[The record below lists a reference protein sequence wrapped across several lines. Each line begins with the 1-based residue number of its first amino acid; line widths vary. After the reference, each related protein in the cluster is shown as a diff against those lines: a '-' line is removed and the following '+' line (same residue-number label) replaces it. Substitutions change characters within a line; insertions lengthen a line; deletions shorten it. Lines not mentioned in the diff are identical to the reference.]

1 MEKVM
6 SRKLITISTIMTLM
20 STSVIADVPNVAADI
35 APIHS
40 LVSRV
45 MDGVGAPKLIV
56 QSGASPHGYRL
67 RPSEAKALQDAD
79 HVFWIGEELT
89 PWLNSAIDTLATK
102 ASVTTLLDQEGVVLH
117 NFREGALFEA
127 HDHSAHDDDDKDHDD
142 HDDHD
147 DDKDHKDHDDHDDHD
162 DDKDHKDHD
171 DHDDHDDDKDHDD
184 HDDHDDDKDHD
195 DHDDHNDHDDHDD
208 HGSHDPHAWLSP
220 ENAKLWLNIIASK
233 LSVSDPENAATYF
246 MNAAAG
252 QAEIEEMIAEVSAT
266 LKPVQGGK
274 FVVFHD
280 AYQYF
285 ENDFDFYAS
294 GAISLSDASDP
305 SPARIEKIQ
314 KRIRDEGIQCVLAE
328 PQFKKGLVATVM
340 EGSEATASV
349 IDPLGAELKTGPK
362 LYTQLIKNMAKALR
376 DCL

>member
-1 MEKVM
+1 M
-6 SRKLITISTIMTLM
+6 SRKLITISTILTLM
-20 STSVIADVPNVAADI
+20 STSVMADVPNVAADI
-35 APIHS
+35 APVHS

-45 MDGVGAPKLIV
+45 MDGIGAPKLVV

-79 HVFWIGEELT
+79 LVFWMGEELT
-89 PWLNSAIDTLATK
+89 PWLDGALKTLASK
-102 ASVTTLLDQEGVVLH
+102 ASITTLMDQEGVILH
-117 NFREGALFEA
+117 DFRESVLFEA
-127 HDHSAHDDDDKDHDD
+127 HDHSDHELQKDHSDHDDEKDHDD
-142 HDDHD
+142 HDDH
-147 DDKDHKDHDDHDDHD
+147 
-162 DDKDHKDHD
+162 
-171 DHDDHDDDKDHDD
+171 
-184 HDDHDDDKDHD
+184 
-195 DHDDHNDHDDHDD
+195 
-208 HGSHDPHAWLSP
+208 GGHDPHSWLSP

-252 QAEIEEMIAEVSAT
+252 QTEIEEMITEVSAT

-305 SPARIEKIQ
+305 SPARVAKIQ

-328 PQFKKGLVATVM
+328 PQFKRGLVATVM

-349 IDPLGAELKTGPK
+349 IDPLGADLKTGPK
-362 LYTQLIKNMAKALR
+362 LYTQLIINMAKTLR
-376 DCL
+376 NCL

>member
-1 MEKVM
+1 M

-79 HVFWIGEELT
+79 HVFWMGEELT
-89 PWLNSAIDTLATK
+89 PWLDSAIGTLASK
-102 ASVTTLLDQEGVVLH
+102 ASVTTLLDQQGVILH
-117 NFREGALFEA
+117 DFREGALFEA
-127 HDHSAHDDDDKDHDD
+127 HDHSAHGDDDHDD

-147 DDKDHKDHDDHDDHD
+147 DDK
-162 DDKDHKDHD
+162 
-171 DHDDHDDDKDHDD
+171 
-184 HDDHDDDKDHD
+184 
-195 DHDDHNDHDDHDD
+195 DHDDHDD

-252 QAEIEEMIAEVSAT
+252 QAEIEAMIAEVSAT

-294 GAISLSDASDP
+294 GAISLGDSSDP
-305 SPARIEKIQ
+305 SPARIEKVQ

-340 EGSEATASV
+340 EGSDATASV
-349 IDPLGAELKTGPK
+349 IDPLGAELETGPK
-362 LYTQLIKNMAKALR
+362 LYTRLIKNMAKTLR
-376 DCL
+376 NCL

>member
-1 MEKVM
+1 M

-20 STSVIADVPNVAADI
+20 STSVMADVPNVAADI
-35 APIHS
+35 APVHS

-45 MDGVGAPKLIV
+45 MDGVGAPKLVIK
-56 QSGASPHGYRL
+56 SGASPHDYRL

-79 HVFWIGEELT
+79 LVFWMGEELT
-89 PWLNSAIDTLATK
+89 PWMNGALETLASK
-102 ASVTTLLDQEGVVLH
+102 ASITTLLDQEGVTLH
-117 NFREGALFEA
+117 DFRESALFEA
-127 HDHSAHDDDDKDHDD
+127 HDHDD

-162 DDKDHKDHD
+162 DDKDHKDH
-171 DHDDHDDDKDHDD
+171 KDHDD
-184 HDDHDDDKDHD
+184 H
-195 DHDDHNDHDDHDD
+195 
-208 HGSHDPHAWLSP
+208 GGHDPHAWLSP

-233 LSVSDPENAATYF
+233 LSVADPQNAASYF

-252 QAEIEEMIAEVSAT
+252 QAEMEEMIVEVNVM

-294 GAISLSDASDP
+294 GAISLGDSSDP
-305 SPARIEKIQ
+305 SPARIQKVQ

-328 PQFKKGLVATVM
+328 PQFNEGLVVTVM

-349 IDPLGAELKTGPK
+349 IDPLGAELNTGPN
-362 LYTQLIKNMAKALR
+362 LYTQLIKNMAKTLR

>member
-1 MEKVM
+1 M
-6 SRKLITISTIMTLM
+6 SRKLITISTILTLM
-20 STSVIADVPNVAADI
+20 STSVMADVPNVAADI
-35 APIHS
+35 APVHS

-45 MDGVGAPKLIV
+45 MDGIGAPKLVV

-79 HVFWIGEELT
+79 LVFWMGEELT
-89 PWLNSAIDTLATK
+89 PWLDGALKTLASK
-102 ASVTTLLDQEGVVLH
+102 ASITTLMDQEGVILH
-117 NFREGALFEA
+117 DFRESVLFEA
-127 HDHSAHDDDDKDHDD
+127 HDHSDHDDEKDHDD
-142 HDDHD
+142 HDDH
-147 DDKDHKDHDDHDDHD
+147 
-162 DDKDHKDHD
+162 
-171 DHDDHDDDKDHDD
+171 
-184 HDDHDDDKDHD
+184 
-195 DHDDHNDHDDHDD
+195 
-208 HGSHDPHAWLSP
+208 GGHDPHSWLSP

-252 QAEIEEMIAEVSAT
+252 QTEIEEMITEVSAT

-305 SPARIEKIQ
+305 SPARVAKIQ

-328 PQFKKGLVATVM
+328 PQFKRGLVATVL

-349 IDPLGAELKTGPK
+349 IDPLGADLKTGPK
-362 LYTQLIKNMAKALR
+362 LYTQLIINMAKTLR
-376 DCL
+376 NCL

>member
-1 MEKVM
+1 M

-79 HVFWIGEELT
+79 HVFWMGEELT
-89 PWLNSAIDTLATK
+89 PWLDSAIGTLASK
-102 ASVTTLLDQEGVVLH
+102 ASVTTLLDQQGVILH
-117 NFREGALFEA
+117 DFREGALFEA
-127 HDHSAHDDDDKDHDD
+127 HDHSAHGDDDHDD
-142 HDDHD
+142 HDDH
-147 DDKDHKDHDDHDDHD
+147 K
-162 DDKDHKDHD
+162 
-171 DHDDHDDDKDHDD
+171 
-184 HDDHDDDKDHD
+184 
-195 DHDDHNDHDDHDD
+195 DHDDHDD

-252 QAEIEEMIAEVSAT
+252 QAEIEAMIAEVKAT

-294 GAISLSDASDP
+294 GAISLSDSSDP
-305 SPARIEKIQ
+305 SPARIEKVQ

-340 EGSEATASV
+340 EGSDATASV
-349 IDPLGAELKTGPK
+349 IDPLGTELEAGPK
-362 LYTQLIKNMAKALR
+362 LYTQLIKNMAKTLR
-376 DCL
+376 NCL

>member
-1 MEKVM
+1 M
-6 SRKLITISTIMTLM
+6 SRKLITISTIMTLV
-20 STSVIADVPNVAADI
+20 STSVMADVPNVAADI
-35 APIHS
+35 APVHS

-45 MDGVGAPKLIV
+45 MEGVGAPKLVIK
-56 QSGASPHGYRL
+56 SGASPHDYRL

-79 HVFWIGEELT
+79 LVFWMGEELT
-89 PWLNSAIDTLATK
+89 PWMNGALETLASK
-102 ASVTTLLDQEGVVLH
+102 ASITTLLDQEGVTLH
-117 NFREGALFEA
+117 DFRESALFEA
-127 HDHSAHDDDDKDHDD
+127 HDHDE
-142 HDDHD
+142 
-147 DDKDHKDHDDHDDHD
+147 DKDHKDHDDHDDHN

-171 DHDDHDDDKDHDD
+171 DH
-184 HDDHDDDKDHD
+184 
-195 DHDDHNDHDDHDD
+195 
-208 HGSHDPHAWLSP
+208 GGHDPHAWLSP

-233 LSVSDPENAATYF
+233 LSVADPQNAASYF

-252 QAEIEEMIAEVSAT
+252 QAEMEEMIVEVNVM

-294 GAISLSDASDP
+294 GAISLGDSSDP
-305 SPARIEKIQ
+305 SPARIQKVQ

-328 PQFKKGLVATVM
+328 PQFNEGLVVTVM

-349 IDPLGAELKTGPK
+349 IDPLGAELNTGPN
-362 LYTQLIKNMAKALR
+362 LYTQLIKNMAKTLR

>member
-1 MEKVM
+1 MRKVM
-6 SRKLITISTIMTLM
+6 SRKLITISTILTLM
-20 STSVIADVPNVAADI
+20 STSVMADVPNVAADI
-35 APIHS
+35 APVHS

-45 MDGVGAPKLIV
+45 MDGIGAPKLVV

-79 HVFWIGEELT
+79 LVFWMGEELT
-89 PWLNSAIDTLATK
+89 PWLDSALKTLASK
-102 ASVTTLLDQEGVVLH
+102 ASITTLMDQEGVILH
-117 NFREGALFEA
+117 DFRESVLFEA
-127 HDHSAHDDDDKDHDD
+127 HDHSDHNDE
-142 HDDHD
+142 
-147 DDKDHKDHDDHDDHD
+147 K
-162 DDKDHKDHD
+162 

-184 HDDHDDDKDHD
+184 HDADKDHD
-195 DHDDHNDHDDHDD
+195 DHDDH
-208 HGSHDPHAWLSP
+208 GGHDPHSWLSP

-252 QAEIEEMIAEVSAT
+252 QTEIEEMITEVSAT

-305 SPARIEKIQ
+305 SPARVAKIQ

-328 PQFKKGLVATVM
+328 PQFKRGLVATVM

-349 IDPLGAELKTGPK
+349 IDPLGADLKTGPK
-362 LYTQLIKNMAKALR
+362 LYTQLIINMAKTLR
-376 DCL
+376 NCL

>member
-20 STSVIADVPNVAADI
+20 STSVMADVPNVAADI
-35 APIHS
+35 APVHS

-45 MDGVGAPKLIV
+45 MEGVGAPKLVIK
-56 QSGASPHGYRL
+56 SGASPHDYRL

-79 HVFWIGEELT
+79 LVFWMGEELT
-89 PWLNSAIDTLATK
+89 PWMNGALETLASK
-102 ASVTTLLDQEGVVLH
+102 ASITTLLDQEGVTLH
-117 NFREGALFEA
+117 DFRESALFEA
-127 HDHSAHDDDDKDHDD
+127 HDHDE
-142 HDDHD
+142 
-147 DDKDHKDHDDHDDHD
+147 DKDHKDHDDHDDHD

-171 DHDDHDDDKDHDD
+171 DH
-184 HDDHDDDKDHD
+184 
-195 DHDDHNDHDDHDD
+195 
-208 HGSHDPHAWLSP
+208 GGHDPHAWLSP

-233 LSVSDPENAATYF
+233 LSVADPQNAASYF

-252 QAEIEEMIAEVSAT
+252 QAEMEEMIVEVNVM

-294 GAISLSDASDP
+294 GAISLGDSSDP
-305 SPARIEKIQ
+305 SPARIQKVQ

-328 PQFKKGLVATVM
+328 PQFNEGLVVTVM

-349 IDPLGAELKTGPK
+349 IDPLGAELNTGPN
-362 LYTQLIKNMAKALR
+362 LYTQLIKNMAKTLR

>member
-1 MEKVM
+1 M

-20 STSVIADVPNVAADI
+20 STSVMADVPNVAADI
-35 APIHS
+35 APVHS

-45 MDGVGAPKLIV
+45 MEGVGAPKLVIK
-56 QSGASPHGYRL
+56 SGASPHDYRL

-79 HVFWIGEELT
+79 LVFWMGEELT
-89 PWLNSAIDTLATK
+89 PWMNGALETLASK
-102 ASVTTLLDQEGVVLH
+102 ASITTLLDQEGVTLH
-117 NFREGALFEA
+117 DFRESALFEA
-127 HDHSAHDDDDKDHDD
+127 HDHDD

-147 DDKDHKDHDDHDDHD
+147 DDKDHKDH
-162 DDKDHKDHD
+162 KDHD
-171 DHDDHDDDKDHDD
+171 DH
-184 HDDHDDDKDHD
+184 
-195 DHDDHNDHDDHDD
+195 
-208 HGSHDPHAWLSP
+208 GGHDPHAWLSP

-233 LSVSDPENAATYF
+233 LSVADPQNAASYF

-252 QAEIEEMIAEVSAT
+252 QAEMEEMIVEVNVM

-294 GAISLSDASDP
+294 GAISLGDSSDP
-305 SPARIEKIQ
+305 SPARIQKVQ

-328 PQFKKGLVATVM
+328 PQFNEGLVVTVM

-349 IDPLGAELKTGPK
+349 IDPLGAELNTGPN
-362 LYTQLIKNMAKALR
+362 LYTQLIKNMAKTLR

>member
-20 STSVIADVPNVAADI
+20 STSVMADVPNVAADI

-40 LVSRV
+40 LVSKV
-45 MDGVGAPKLIV
+45 MDGVGEPKLVI

-67 RPSEAKALQDAD
+67 RPSEAKALQDANLI
-79 HVFWIGEELT
+79 FWMGEELT
-89 PWLNSAIDTLATK
+89 PWLEGAIDTLASN
-102 ASVTTLLDQEGVVLH
+102 ASVTALLDQEGIVLH
-117 NFREGALFEA
+117 DFRQGALFEA
-127 HDHSAHDDDDKDHDD
+127 HDHDD

-147 DDKDHKDHDDHDDHD
+147 DHKDHDDHDG
-162 DDKDHKDHD
+162 
-171 DHDDHDDDKDHDD
+171 
-184 HDDHDDDKDHD
+184 
-195 DHDDHNDHDDHDD
+195 HDDHDD
-208 HGSHDPHAWLSP
+208 HGHGAHDPHAWLSP

-233 LSVSDPENAATYF
+233 LSVADPENAASYF
-246 MNAAAG
+246 TNAAAG
-252 QAEIEEMIAEVSAT
+252 QAEIEDMVAEVSAT

-305 SPARIEKIQ
+305 SPARIARIQ

-328 PQFKKGLVATVM
+328 PQFKQGLVATVM

-349 IDPLGAELKTGPK
+349 IDPLGADIKPGPM
-362 LYTQLIKNMAKALR
+362 LYTQLIKNMAKKIK

>member
-20 STSVIADVPNVAADI
+20 STSVMADVPNVAADI
-35 APIHS
+35 APVHS

-45 MDGVGAPKLIV
+45 MEGVGAPKLVIK
-56 QSGASPHGYRL
+56 SGASPHDYRL

-79 HVFWIGEELT
+79 LVFWMGEELT
-89 PWLNSAIDTLATK
+89 PWMNGALETLASK
-102 ASVTTLLDQEGVVLH
+102 ASITTLLDQEGVTLH
-117 NFREGALFEA
+117 DFRESALFEA
-127 HDHSAHDDDDKDHDD
+127 HDHDE
-142 HDDHD
+142 
-147 DDKDHKDHDDHDDHD
+147 DKDHKDHDDH
-162 DDKDHKDHD
+162 
-171 DHDDHDDDKDHDD
+171 
-184 HDDHDDDKDHD
+184 
-195 DHDDHNDHDDHDD
+195 
-208 HGSHDPHAWLSP
+208 GGHDPHAWLSP

-233 LSVSDPENAATYF
+233 LSVADPQNAASYF

-252 QAEIEEMIAEVSAT
+252 QAEMEEMIVEVNVM

-294 GAISLSDASDP
+294 GAISLGDSSDP
-305 SPARIEKIQ
+305 SPARIQKVQ

-328 PQFKKGLVATVM
+328 PQFNEGLVVTVM

-349 IDPLGAELKTGPK
+349 IDPLGAELNTGPN
-362 LYTQLIKNMAKALR
+362 LYTQLIKNMAKTLR

>member
-1 MEKVM
+1 M

-127 HDHSAHDDDDKDHDD
+127 HDHSAHDDDDKDH
-142 HDDHD
+142 
-147 DDKDHKDHDDHDDHD
+147 
-162 DDKDHKDHD
+162 KDHKDHD

-184 HDDHDDDKDHD
+184 HDDHGDDK
-195 DHDDHNDHDDHDD
+195 DHDD

>member
-1 MEKVM
+1 M
-6 SRKLITISTIMTLM
+6 SRKLITISTILTLM
-20 STSVIADVPNVAADI
+20 STSVMADVPNVAADI
-35 APIHS
+35 APVHS

-45 MDGVGAPKLIV
+45 MDGIGAPKLVV

-79 HVFWIGEELT
+79 LVFWMGEKLT
-89 PWLNSAIDTLATK
+89 PWLDGALKTLASK
-102 ASVTTLLDQEGVVLH
+102 ASITTLMDQEGVILH
-117 NFREGALFEA
+117 DFRESVLFEA
-127 HDHSAHDDDDKDHDD
+127 HDHSDHDDEKDHDDHDDHGDDKDHDD
-142 HDDHD
+142 HDDH
-147 DDKDHKDHDDHDDHD
+147 
-162 DDKDHKDHD
+162 
-171 DHDDHDDDKDHDD
+171 
-184 HDDHDDDKDHD
+184 
-195 DHDDHNDHDDHDD
+195 
-208 HGSHDPHAWLSP
+208 GGHDPHAWLSP

-252 QAEIEEMIAEVSAT
+252 QTEIEEMITEVSAT

-305 SPARIEKIQ
+305 SPARVAKIQ

-328 PQFKKGLVATVM
+328 PQFKRGLVATVM

-349 IDPLGAELKTGPK
+349 IDPMGADLKTGPK
-362 LYTQLIKNMAKALR
+362 LYTQLIINMAKTLR
-376 DCL
+376 NCL

>member
-1 MEKVM
+1 M
-6 SRKLITISTIMTLM
+6 SRKLITISTILTLM
-20 STSVIADVPNVAADI
+20 STSVMADVPNVAADI
-35 APIHS
+35 APVHS

-45 MDGVGAPKLIV
+45 MDGIGAPKLVV

-79 HVFWIGEELT
+79 LVFWMGEELT
-89 PWLNSAIDTLATK
+89 PWLDGALKTLASK
-102 ASVTTLLDQEGVVLH
+102 ASITTLMDQEGVILH
-117 NFREGALFEA
+117 DFRESVLFEA
-127 HDHSAHDDDDKDHDD
+127 HDHSDHDDDKDHDDHDDDDDDDKDHDD

-147 DDKDHKDHDDHDDHD
+147 
-162 DDKDHKDHD
+162 
-171 DHDDHDDDKDHDD
+171 
-184 HDDHDDDKDHD
+184 
-195 DHDDHNDHDDHDD
+195 
-208 HGSHDPHAWLSP
+208 GHDPHAWLSP

-252 QAEIEEMIAEVSAT
+252 QTEIEEMITEVSAT

-305 SPARIEKIQ
+305 SPARVAKIQ

-328 PQFKKGLVATVM
+328 PQFKRGLVATVM

-349 IDPLGAELKTGPK
+349 IDPLGADLKTGPK
-362 LYTQLIKNMAKALR
+362 LYTQLIINMAKTLR
-376 DCL
+376 NCL

>member
-1 MEKVM
+1 M
-6 SRKLITISTIMTLM
+6 SRKLITISTILTLM
-20 STSVIADVPNVAADI
+20 STSVMADVPNVAADI
-35 APIHS
+35 APVHS

-45 MDGVGAPKLIV
+45 MDGIGAPKLVV

-79 HVFWIGEELT
+79 LVFWMGEELT
-89 PWLNSAIDTLATK
+89 PWLDGALKTLASK
-102 ASVTTLLDQEGVVLH
+102 ASITTLMDQEGVILH
-117 NFREGALFEA
+117 DFRESVLFEA
-127 HDHSAHDDDDKDHDD
+127 HDHSDHNDE
-142 HDDHD
+142 
-147 DDKDHKDHDDHDDHD
+147 K
-162 DDKDHKDHD
+162 

-184 HDDHDDDKDHD
+184 HDDH
-195 DHDDHNDHDDHDD
+195 
-208 HGSHDPHAWLSP
+208 GGHDPHSWLSP

-252 QAEIEEMIAEVSAT
+252 QTEIEEMITEVSAT

-305 SPARIEKIQ
+305 SPARVAKIQ

-328 PQFKKGLVATVM
+328 PQFKRGLVATVL

-349 IDPLGAELKTGPK
+349 IDPLGADLKTGPK
-362 LYTQLIKNMAKALR
+362 LYTQLIINMAKTLR
-376 DCL
+376 NCL

>member
-1 MEKVM
+1 MRKVM
-6 SRKLITISTIMTLM
+6 SRKLITISTILTLM
-20 STSVIADVPNVAADI
+20 STSVMADVPNVAADI
-35 APIHS
+35 APVHS

-45 MDGVGAPKLIV
+45 MDGIGAPKLVV

-79 HVFWIGEELT
+79 LVFWMGEELT
-89 PWLNSAIDTLATK
+89 PWLDGALKTLASK
-102 ASVTTLLDQEGVVLH
+102 ASITTLMDQEGVILH
-117 NFREGALFEA
+117 DFRESVLFEA
-127 HDHSAHDDDDKDHDD
+127 HDHSDHDDEKDHDDHDDEKDHDD
-142 HDDHD
+142 HDDH
-147 DDKDHKDHDDHDDHD
+147 
-162 DDKDHKDHD
+162 
-171 DHDDHDDDKDHDD
+171 
-184 HDDHDDDKDHD
+184 
-195 DHDDHNDHDDHDD
+195 
-208 HGSHDPHAWLSP
+208 GGHDPHSWLSP

-252 QAEIEEMIAEVSAT
+252 QTEIEEMITEVSAT

-305 SPARIEKIQ
+305 SPARVAKIQ

-328 PQFKKGLVATVM
+328 PQFKRGLVATVM
-340 EGSEATASV
+340 EGSEANASV
-349 IDPLGAELKTGPK
+349 IDPLGADLKTGPK
-362 LYTQLIKNMAKALR
+362 LYTQLIINMAKTLR
-376 DCL
+376 NCL

>member
-1 MEKVM
+1 M
-6 SRKLITISTIMTLM
+6 SRKLITISTILTLM
-20 STSVIADVPNVAADI
+20 STSVMADVPNVAADI
-35 APIHS
+35 APVHS

-45 MDGVGAPKLIV
+45 MDGIGAPKLVV

-79 HVFWIGEELT
+79 LVFWMGEKLT
-89 PWLNSAIDTLATK
+89 PWLDGALKTLASK
-102 ASVTTLLDQEGVVLH
+102 ASITTLMDQEGVILH
-117 NFREGALFEA
+117 DFRESVLFEA
-127 HDHSAHDDDDKDHDD
+127 HDHSDHNDE
-142 HDDHD
+142 
-147 DDKDHKDHDDHDDHD
+147 K
-162 DDKDHKDHD
+162 

-184 HDDHDDDKDHD
+184 HDDH
-195 DHDDHNDHDDHDD
+195 
-208 HGSHDPHAWLSP
+208 GGHDPHSWLSP

-252 QAEIEEMIAEVSAT
+252 QTEIKEMITEVSAT

-305 SPARIEKIQ
+305 SPARVAKIQ

-328 PQFKKGLVATVM
+328 PQFKRGLVATVM

-349 IDPLGAELKTGPK
+349 IDPLGADLKTGPK
-362 LYTQLIKNMAKALR
+362 LYTQLIINMAKTLR
-376 DCL
+376 NCL

>member
-20 STSVIADVPNVAADI
+20 STSVMADVPNVAADI
-35 APIHS
+35 APVHS

-45 MDGVGAPKLIV
+45 MEGVGAPKLVIK
-56 QSGASPHGYRL
+56 SGASPHDYRL

-79 HVFWIGEELT
+79 LVFWMGEELT
-89 PWLNSAIDTLATK
+89 PWMNGALETLASK
-102 ASVTTLLDQEGVVLH
+102 ASITTLLDQEGVTLH
-117 NFREGALFEA
+117 DFRESALFEA
-127 HDHSAHDDDDKDHDD
+127 HDHDE
-142 HDDHD
+142 
-147 DDKDHKDHDDHDDHD
+147 DKDHKDHDDHDDHD
-162 DDKDHKDHD
+162 EDKDHKDHD
-171 DHDDHDDDKDHDD
+171 DHDDHNDDKDHKDHDD
-184 HDDHDDDKDHD
+184 H
-195 DHDDHNDHDDHDD
+195 
-208 HGSHDPHAWLSP
+208 GGHDPHAWLSP

-233 LSVSDPENAATYF
+233 LSVADPQNAASYF

-252 QAEIEEMIAEVSAT
+252 QAEMEEMIVEVNVM

-294 GAISLSDASDP
+294 GAISLGDSSDP
-305 SPARIEKIQ
+305 SPARIQKVQ

-328 PQFKKGLVATVM
+328 PQFNEGLVVTVM

-349 IDPLGAELKTGPK
+349 IDPLGAELNTGPN
-362 LYTQLIKNMAKALR
+362 LYTQLIKNMAKTLR

>member
-1 MEKVM
+1 M
-6 SRKLITISTIMTLM
+6 SRKLITISTILTLM
-20 STSVIADVPNVAADI
+20 STSVMADVPNVAADI
-35 APIHS
+35 APVHS

-45 MDGVGAPKLIV
+45 MDGIGAPKLVV

-79 HVFWIGEELT
+79 LVFWMGEELT
-89 PWLNSAIDTLATK
+89 PWLDGALKTLASK
-102 ASVTTLLDQEGVVLH
+102 ASITTLMDQEGVILH
-117 NFREGALFEA
+117 DFRESVLFEA
-127 HDHSAHDDDDKDHDD
+127 HDHSDHNDEKDHDDHDDDKDHDD
-142 HDDHD
+142 HDD
-147 DDKDHKDHDDHDDHD
+147 DK
-162 DDKDHKDHD
+162 

-184 HDDHDDDKDHD
+184 HDDH
-195 DHDDHNDHDDHDD
+195 
-208 HGSHDPHAWLSP
+208 GGHDPHSWLSP

-252 QAEIEEMIAEVSAT
+252 QTEIEEMITEVSAT

-305 SPARIEKIQ
+305 SPARVAKIQ

-328 PQFKKGLVATVM
+328 PQFKRGLVATVM
-340 EGSEATASV
+340 EGSEANASV
-349 IDPLGAELKTGPK
+349 IDPLGADLKTGPK
-362 LYTQLIKNMAKALR
+362 LYTQLIINMAKTLR
-376 DCL
+376 NCL

>member
-1 MEKVM
+1 M
-6 SRKLITISTIMTLM
+6 SRKLITISTILTLM
-20 STSVIADVPNVAADI
+20 STSVMADVPNVAADI
-35 APIHS
+35 APVHS

-45 MDGVGAPKLIV
+45 MDGIGAPKLVV

-79 HVFWIGEELT
+79 LVFWMGEELT
-89 PWLNSAIDTLATK
+89 PWLDSALKTLASK
-102 ASVTTLLDQEGVVLH
+102 ASITTLMDQEGVILH
-117 NFREGALFEA
+117 DFRESVLFEA
-127 HDHSAHDDDDKDHDD
+127 HDHSDHDDEKDHDD
-142 HDDHD
+142 HDDH
-147 DDKDHKDHDDHDDHD
+147 
-162 DDKDHKDHD
+162 
-171 DHDDHDDDKDHDD
+171 
-184 HDDHDDDKDHD
+184 
-195 DHDDHNDHDDHDD
+195 
-208 HGSHDPHAWLSP
+208 GGHDPHSWLSP

-252 QAEIEEMIAEVSAT
+252 QTEIEEMITEVSAT

-305 SPARIEKIQ
+305 SPARVAKIQ

-328 PQFKKGLVATVM
+328 PQFKRGLVATVM

-349 IDPLGAELKTGPK
+349 IDPLGADLKTGPK
-362 LYTQLIKNMAKALR
+362 LYTQLIINMAKTLR
-376 DCL
+376 NCL

>member
-1 MEKVM
+1 M
-6 SRKLITISTIMTLM
+6 SRKLISISTIMTLM
-20 STSVIADVPNVAADI
+20 STSVMADVPNVAADI

-45 MDGVGAPKLIV
+45 MDGVGEPKLVI

-67 RPSEAKALQDAD
+67 RPSEAKALQDANLI
-79 HVFWIGEELT
+79 FWMGEELT
-89 PWLNSAIDTLATK
+89 PWLDGAIDTLASN
-102 ASVTTLLDQEGVVLH
+102 ASVTSLLDQEGVVLH
-117 NFREGALFEA
+117 DFREGALFEA
-127 HDHSAHDDDDKDHDD
+127 HDHSAHDDHDDQRHDD
-142 HDDHD
+142 HDDHETTMITTTTMMTRRP
-147 DDKDHKDHDDHDDHD
+147 KDHDDHG
-162 DDKDHKDHD
+162 
-171 DHDDHDDDKDHDD
+171 
-184 HDDHDDDKDHD
+184 
-195 DHDDHNDHDDHDD
+195 
-208 HGSHDPHAWLSP
+208 HGAHDPHAWLSP

-233 LSVSDPENAATYF
+233 LSVADPENAASYF
-246 MNAAAG
+246 TNAAAG
-252 QAEIEEMIAEVSAT
+252 QAEIEDMVAEVSAT

-294 GAISLSDASDP
+294 AAISLGDASDP
-305 SPARIEKIQ
+305 SPARIAEIQ
-314 KRIRDEGIQCVLAE
+314 KRIQEEGIQCVLAE

-349 IDPLGAELKTGPK
+349 IDPLGADIKPGPK
-362 LYTQLIKNMAKALR
+362 LYTQLIKNMAKTLR

>member
-1 MEKVM
+1 M
-6 SRKLITISTIMTLM
+6 
-20 STSVIADVPNVAADI
+20 ADVPNVAADI
-35 APIHS
+35 APVHS

-45 MDGVGAPKLIV
+45 MDGIGAPKLVV

-79 HVFWIGEELT
+79 LVFWMGEELT
-89 PWLNSAIDTLATK
+89 PWLDGALKTLASK
-102 ASVTTLLDQEGVVLH
+102 ASITTLMDQEGVILH
-117 NFREGALFEA
+117 DFRESVLFEA
-127 HDHSAHDDDDKDHDD
+127 HDHSDHNDEKDHDDHDDGKDHDD
-142 HDDHD
+142 HDDH
-147 DDKDHKDHDDHDDHD
+147 
-162 DDKDHKDHD
+162 
-171 DHDDHDDDKDHDD
+171 
-184 HDDHDDDKDHD
+184 
-195 DHDDHNDHDDHDD
+195 
-208 HGSHDPHAWLSP
+208 GGHDPHSWLSP

-252 QAEIEEMIAEVSAT
+252 QTEIEEMITEVSAT

-305 SPARIEKIQ
+305 SPARVAKIQ

-328 PQFKKGLVATVM
+328 PQFKRGLVATVM

-349 IDPLGAELKTGPK
+349 IDPLGADLKTGPK
-362 LYTQLIKNMAKALR
+362 LYTQLIINMAKTLR
-376 DCL
+376 NCL

>member
-1 MEKVM
+1 M
-6 SRKLITISTIMTLM
+6 SRKLITISTILTLM
-20 STSVIADVPNVAADI
+20 STSVMAYVPNVAADI
-35 APIHS
+35 APVHS

-45 MDGVGAPKLIV
+45 MDGIGAPKLVV

-79 HVFWIGEELT
+79 LVFWMGEELT
-89 PWLNSAIDTLATK
+89 PWLDSALKTLASK
-102 ASVTTLLDQEGVVLH
+102 ASITTLMDQEGVILH
-117 NFREGALFEA
+117 DFRESVLFEA
-127 HDHSAHDDDDKDHDD
+127 HDHSDHDDEKDHSDHDDEKDHDD
-142 HDDHD
+142 HDDH
-147 DDKDHKDHDDHDDHD
+147 
-162 DDKDHKDHD
+162 
-171 DHDDHDDDKDHDD
+171 
-184 HDDHDDDKDHD
+184 
-195 DHDDHNDHDDHDD
+195 
-208 HGSHDPHAWLSP
+208 GGHDPHSWLSP

-252 QAEIEEMIAEVSAT
+252 QTEIEEMITEVSAT

-305 SPARIEKIQ
+305 SPARVAKIQ

-328 PQFKKGLVATVM
+328 PQFKRGLVATVM
-340 EGSEATASV
+340 EGSEANASV
-349 IDPLGAELKTGPK
+349 IDPLGADLKTGPK
-362 LYTQLIKNMAKALR
+362 LYTQLIINMAKTLR
-376 DCL
+376 NCL

>member
-1 MEKVM
+1 M

-20 STSVIADVPNVAADI
+20 STSVMADVPNVAADI
-35 APIHS
+35 APVHS

-45 MDGVGAPKLIV
+45 MEGVGAPKLVIK
-56 QSGASPHGYRL
+56 SGASPHDYRL
-67 RPSEAKALQDAD
+67 RPSEAKALQEAD
-79 HVFWIGEELT
+79 LVFWMGEELT
-89 PWLNSAIDTLATK
+89 PWMNGALETLASK
-102 ASVTTLLDQEGVVLH
+102 ASITTLLDQEGVTLH
-117 NFREGALFEA
+117 DFRESALFEA
-127 HDHSAHDDDDKDHDD
+127 HDHDE
-142 HDDHD
+142 
-147 DDKDHKDHDDHDDHD
+147 DKDHKDHDDHDDHD

-171 DHDDHDDDKDHDD
+171 DH
-184 HDDHDDDKDHD
+184 
-195 DHDDHNDHDDHDD
+195 
-208 HGSHDPHAWLSP
+208 GGHDPHAWLSP

-233 LSVSDPENAATYF
+233 LSVADPQNAASYF

-252 QAEIEEMIAEVSAT
+252 QAEMEEMIVEVNVM

-294 GAISLSDASDP
+294 GAISLGDSSDP
-305 SPARIEKIQ
+305 SPARIQKVQ

-328 PQFKKGLVATVM
+328 PQFNEGLVVTVM

-349 IDPLGAELKTGPK
+349 IDPLGAELNTGPN
-362 LYTQLIKNMAKALR
+362 LYTQLIKNMAKTLR

>member
-1 MEKVM
+1 M
-6 SRKLITISTIMTLM
+6 SRKLITISTILTLM
-20 STSVIADVPNVAADI
+20 STSVMADVPNVAADI
-35 APIHS
+35 APVHS

-45 MDGVGAPKLIV
+45 MDGIGAPKLVV
-56 QSGASPHGYRL
+56 QSGALPHGYRL

-79 HVFWIGEELT
+79 LVFWMGEELT
-89 PWLNSAIDTLATK
+89 PWLDGALKTLASK
-102 ASVTTLLDQEGVVLH
+102 ASITTLMDQEGVILH
-117 NFREGALFEA
+117 DFRESVLFEA
-127 HDHSAHDDDDKDHDD
+127 HDHSDHDDEKDHDD
-142 HDDHD
+142 HDDH
-147 DDKDHKDHDDHDDHD
+147 
-162 DDKDHKDHD
+162 
-171 DHDDHDDDKDHDD
+171 
-184 HDDHDDDKDHD
+184 
-195 DHDDHNDHDDHDD
+195 
-208 HGSHDPHAWLSP
+208 GGHDPHSWLSP

-252 QAEIEEMIAEVSAT
+252 QTEIEEMITEVSAT

-305 SPARIEKIQ
+305 SPARVAKIQ

-328 PQFKKGLVATVM
+328 PQFKRGLVATVL

-349 IDPLGAELKTGPK
+349 IDPLGADLKTGPK
-362 LYTQLIKNMAKALR
+362 LYTQLIINMAKTLR
-376 DCL
+376 NCL

>member
-1 MEKVM
+1 M

-20 STSVIADVPNVAADI
+20 STSVMADVPNVAADI
-35 APIHS
+35 APVHS

-45 MDGVGAPKLIV
+45 MEGVGAPKLVIK
-56 QSGASPHGYRL
+56 SGASPHDYRL

-79 HVFWIGEELT
+79 LVFWMGEELT
-89 PWLNSAIDTLATK
+89 PWMNGALETLASK
-102 ASVTTLLDQEGVVLH
+102 ASITTLLDQEGVTLH
-117 NFREGALFEA
+117 DFRESALFEA
-127 HDHSAHDDDDKDHDD
+127 HDHDE
-142 HDDHD
+142 
-147 DDKDHKDHDDHDDHD
+147 DKDHKDHDDHDDHD
-162 DDKDHKDHD
+162 DDNDHKDHD
-171 DHDDHDDDKDHDD
+171 DH
-184 HDDHDDDKDHD
+184 
-195 DHDDHNDHDDHDD
+195 
-208 HGSHDPHAWLSP
+208 GGHDPHAWLSP

-233 LSVSDPENAATYF
+233 LSVADPQNAASYF

-252 QAEIEEMIAEVSAT
+252 QAEMEEMIVEVNVM

-294 GAISLSDASDP
+294 GAISLGDSSDP
-305 SPARIEKIQ
+305 SPARIQKVQ

-328 PQFKKGLVATVM
+328 PQFNEGLVVTVM

-349 IDPLGAELKTGPK
+349 IDPLGAELNTGPN
-362 LYTQLIKNMAKALR
+362 LYTQLIKNMAKTLR

>member
-1 MEKVM
+1 M
-6 SRKLITISTIMTLM
+6 
-20 STSVIADVPNVAADI
+20 ADVPNVAADI
-35 APIHS
+35 APVHS

-45 MDGVGAPKLIV
+45 MDGIGAPKLVV

-79 HVFWIGEELT
+79 LVFWMGEELT
-89 PWLNSAIDTLATK
+89 PWLDSALKTLASK
-102 ASVTTLLDQEGVVLH
+102 ASITTLMDQEGVILH
-117 NFREGALFEA
+117 DFRESVLFEA
-127 HDHSAHDDDDKDHDD
+127 HDHSDHDDEKDHDD
-142 HDDHD
+142 HDDH
-147 DDKDHKDHDDHDDHD
+147 
-162 DDKDHKDHD
+162 
-171 DHDDHDDDKDHDD
+171 
-184 HDDHDDDKDHD
+184 
-195 DHDDHNDHDDHDD
+195 
-208 HGSHDPHAWLSP
+208 GGHDPHSWLSP

-252 QAEIEEMIAEVSAT
+252 QTEIEEMITEVSAT

-305 SPARIEKIQ
+305 SPARVAKIQ

-328 PQFKKGLVATVM
+328 PQFKRGLVATVM

-349 IDPLGAELKTGPK
+349 IDPLGADLKTGPK
-362 LYTQLIKNMAKALR
+362 LYTQLIINMAKTLR
-376 DCL
+376 NCL

>member
-20 STSVIADVPNVAADI
+20 STSVMADVPNVAVDI
-35 APIHS
+35 APVHS

-45 MDGVGAPKLIV
+45 MDGVGAPKLVV

-79 HVFWIGEELT
+79 LVFWMGEELT
-89 PWLNSAIDTLATK
+89 PWLDGALETLASK
-102 ASVTTLLDQEGVVLH
+102 ASITTLLDQEGVILH
-117 NFREGALFEA
+117 DFRESVLFEA
-127 HDHSAHDDDDKDHDD
+127 HDHSDHDDDKEHDD

-147 DDKDHKDHDDHDDHD
+147 DDKG
-162 DDKDHKDHD
+162 
-171 DHDDHDDDKDHDD
+171 
-184 HDDHDDDKDHD
+184 
-195 DHDDHNDHDDHDD
+195 HDDHDD
-208 HGSHDPHAWLSP
+208 HGGHDPHAWLSP

-233 LSVSDPENAATYF
+233 LSVADPQNAAIYF

-252 QAEIEEMIAEVSAT
+252 QAEIEEMIAEVNAT

-294 GAISLSDASDP
+294 GAISLGDASDP

-328 PQFKKGLVATVM
+328 PQYKKGLVSTVM
-340 EGSEATASV
+340 EGSEAIASV
-349 IDPLGAELKTGPK
+349 IDPLGADLKTGPK
-362 LYTQLIKNMAKALR
+362 LYTQLIKNMAKTLR